1 LRLSA
6 TRFREIRNPWRKFR
20 KKLHCL
26 N

>member
-1 LRLSA
+1 LHLSA
-6 TRFREIRNPWRKFR
+6 TQFGEIRNPWRKFR